1 MFELCVIGLGGAL
14 GAVIRFVLGNILT
27 KVLGG
32 NWPYG
37 TFVINLA
44 GCFLMGVL
52 MTIIVERG
60 LLPPI
65 WRMFLCV
72 GLLGGFTT
80 FSSFGFEGFTLM
92 AEGRLIESLAYIAGS
107 LGCGLLAVTMGVFM
121 ARI

>member
-1 MFELCVIGLGGAL
+1 MGELFVIGLGGAI
-14 GAVIRFVLGNILT
+14 GAVFRFVLGNTLT
-27 KVLGG
+27 RILGG
-32 NWPYG
+32 EWPYG
-37 TFVINLA
+37 TFVINLV

-52 MTIIVERG
+52 MTVIVERG

-80 FSSFGFEGFTLM
+80 FSSFGFEGFTLLT
-92 AEGRLIESLAYIAGS
+92 EGRLLESLYYIGGS
-107 LGCGLLAVTMGVFM
+107 LACGLVAVTAGVLL

>member
-14 GAVIRFVLGNILT
+14 GAILRFVLGNTLT
-27 KVLGG
+27 RILGG

-44 GCFLMGVL
+44 GCFFMGVL
-52 MTIIVERG
+52 MTVIVERG

-80 FSSFGFEGFTLM
+80 FSSFGFEGFMLL
-92 AEGRLIESLAYIAGS
+92 AEGRLLESLTYIGSS
-107 LGCGLLAVTMGVFM
+107 LGCGLIAVAMGILV

>member
-14 GAVIRFVLGNILT
+14 GAVFRFVLGNTLT

-37 TFVINLA
+37 TFVINLV
-44 GCFLMGVL
+44 GCFFMGAL

-80 FSSFGFEGFTLM
+80 FSSFGFEGFTLLT
-92 AEGRLIESLAYIAGS
+92 EGRLLESLYYIGGS
-107 LGCGLLAVTMGVFM
+107 LACGLVAVTVGVFA